1 MAQPETREAIDAAA
15 RILAL
20 ALPEACREGVAQN
33 LELLRSHLAIVEACP
48 AGDDPVA

>member
-15 RILAL
+15 ARLAL

-33 LELLRSHLAIVEACP
+33 LELLAHHLRIVEACP
-48 AGDDPVA
+48 AEDGRQP